1 MQRTPPTR
9 RAASPILSPGRR
21 VFLDQDQPRTSRRLQ
36 NQPPEFGL
44 LHDGTRTKAKFV
56 MTSQGQQTE
65 ASAPQIIYMPI
76 APRAPMPFRGEP
88 FEDVEDWI
96 QYYER
101 VARHNGWTPKQ
112 CLENVYFSL
121 EETAKSWY
129 ENHEASLAS
138 WEICKDDLKRAF
150 ANPYR
155 RQRAEDLLQTR
166 VQGPNETVTS
176 FVEGVLRLIVR
187 ADPRA
192 SEEKKL
198 QTLMKGVKSDIF
210 GGLIRNPPTTVS
222 EFVTEATNIERALQ
236 ARASHYHRLTGG
248 PSVTT
253 LAHNH
258 RETLAAEPGNLRDII
273 RSIIREEL
281 NAAVPCVASVADSRL
296 DVTTGGTE
304 RTRDTI
310 RDIIREELTKML
322 PSSERAA
329 SVSIAEVVRQ
339 EVRRSLVPEP
349 PVQVVPEQPALTY
362 AAAVQNSPPAI
373 PRQYL
378 VPTRREPPSQ
388 QYAPTTHRGPRKSD
402 VWRTADNQP
411 LCFHCGEANHVYRHC
426 PYRELGLR
434 GYRPN
439 DPCPRYGQHPR
450 DIAEYLRRPPSPPLI
465 QRRESRSPS
474 PRRPA
479 SPARQLRRE
488 SPSPLPR
495 REN

>member
-44 LHDGTRTKAKFV
+44 LHDGTRTKTKFV

-138 WEICKDDLKRAF
+138 WEIFKEDLKRAF

-166 VQGPNETVTS
+166 VQGPNETITS
-176 FVEGVLRLIVR
+176 FVEGVLRLIAR

-236 ARASHYHRLTGG
+236 ARAGHYHRLTGG

-253 LAHNH
+253 LA
-258 RETLAAEPGNLRDII
+258 
-273 RSIIREEL
+273 
-281 NAAVPCVASVADSRL
+281 RL
-296 DVTTGGTE
+296 DVTTGSTE

-349 PVQVVPEQPALTY
+349 PVQVVPEQPALTS
-362 AAAVQNSPPAI
+362 AAVVQNSPPAI

-378 VPTRREPPSQ
+378 APTRREPPSQ

-426 PYRELGLR
+426 PYHELGLR

-450 DIAEYLRRPPSPPLI
+450 DITEYLRRPPSPPLI

>member
-44 LHDGTRTKAKFV
+44 LHVGTRTKAKFV

-101 VARHNGWTPKQ
+101 VTGHNGWTPKQ

-138 WEICKDDLKRAF
+138 WEICKDDLKRAY
-150 ANPYR
+150 ANTYR
-155 RQRAEDLLQTR
+155 RQCAEDRLQTR

-176 FVEGVLRLIVR
+176 FVEGVPRLIAC

-236 ARASHYHRLTGG
+236 ARAGHYHRLTGG
-248 PSVTT
+248 PK
-253 LAHNH
+253 
-258 RETLAAEPGNLRDII
+258 
-273 RSIIREEL
+273 L
-281 NAAVPCVASVADSRL
+281 NAAVPYVASVADSRL

-362 AAAVQNSPPAI
+362 AAVVQNSPPAI

-378 VPTRREPPSQ
+378 APTRREPPSQ

-411 LCFHCGEANHVYRHC
+411 LCFHCGEANHVFRHC

-488 SPSPLPR
+488 SPSPLAR